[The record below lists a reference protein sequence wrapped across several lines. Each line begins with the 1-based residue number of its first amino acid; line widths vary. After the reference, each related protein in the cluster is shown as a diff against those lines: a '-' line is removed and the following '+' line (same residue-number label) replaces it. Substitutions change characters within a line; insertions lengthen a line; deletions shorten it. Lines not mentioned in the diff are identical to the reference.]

1 MKNIYLLII
10 VAILTGGCTKYVIKP
25 VKDDG
30 KYKEYFTASLQLV
43 NNPNPGAHALPE
55 KHRKNAQ
62 AIGFILHIKN
72 NTKENLEIDWN
83 KTLFF
88 NKEYT
93 DGSFLLG
100 SGLCADKDSSKLND
114 IIFANGN
121 FSKIIYPSHLI
132 IGTKNGGCRSTS
144 MGTGKLGVLLTLKRK
159 GQVLQKKLLIEVLK
173 EEKEN

>member
-1 MKNIYLLII
+1 MKKIYLLL
-10 VAILTGGCTKYVIKP
+10 VLAILMGGCTKYIIKP

-30 KYKEYFTASLQLV
+30 KYKEYFTARLQLF
-43 NNPNPGAHALPE
+43 NNPNPGAHALPK

-72 NTKENLEIDWN
+72 NTEENLEIDWN

-100 SGLCADKDSSKLND
+100 SGLCADKDSAKIND
-114 IIFANGN
+114 IIFAHGT
-121 FSKIIYPSHLI
+121 FSKRIYPSHLI
-132 IGTKNGGCRSTS
+132 IGTKNGGCESRL
-144 MGTGKLGVLLTLKRK
+144 MGIGKLGVFLSLKYK
-159 GQVLQKKLLIEVLK
+159 NQELQKKLFVEVVK
-173 EEKEN
+173 EEN